1 MSIEDLL
8 TPHQLGVASQVL
20 AEESARRAHLVVHLS
35 GAHAYGFPSPDS
47 DLDLKAVHV
56 AATRSLLGLHPP
68 RPTFD
73 RAEIVD
79 GVEIDYTS
87 NEIGHVLAG
96 VLRGN
101 GNFLERILGTTTA
114 CSAPPLKEL
123 QPIVRRALHRRF
135 HAHYRGFAVQQ
146 RANLIQ
152 EPTVKRLL
160 YVLRTTSTG
169 IHLLRAGELVIDLTQ
184 LADEMRL
191 RDVDELVERKRAG
204 EQASVTAELVSA
216 WSPRIDRLF
225 EDLDAARDA
234 SPLPDEAPN
243 EGELDSWLVE
253 LRRAQLG

>member
-96 VLRGN
+96 AARQRQFSRTNPGDDDGVLRSPTEG
-101 GNFLERILGTTTA
+101 
-114 CSAPPLKEL
+114 L

-135 HAHYRGFAVQQ
+135 HAHYRGFAVSN
-146 RANLIQ
+146 A
-152 EPTVKRLL
+152 
-160 YVLRTTSTG
+160 RT
-169 IHLLRAGELVIDLTQ
+169 
-184 LADEMRL
+184 
-191 RDVDELVERKRAG
+191 
-204 EQASVTAELVSA
+204 
-216 WSPRIDRLF
+216 
-225 EDLDAARDA
+225 
-234 SPLPDEAPN
+234 
-243 EGELDSWLVE
+243 
-253 LRRAQLG
+253 